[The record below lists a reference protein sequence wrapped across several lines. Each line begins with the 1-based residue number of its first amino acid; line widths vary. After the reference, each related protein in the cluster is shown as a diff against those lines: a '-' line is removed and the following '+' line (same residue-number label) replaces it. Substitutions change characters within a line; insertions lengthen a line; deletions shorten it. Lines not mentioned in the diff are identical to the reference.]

1 MFYNMICYIVKGLL
15 FVLNG
20 KTSVQQKEKLPTTQN
35 YILIS
40 PHRTWLDPVYLALGA
55 FPKQFCFMAKK
66 ELFKNPLLRW
76 LITKMNAFPVDRENP
91 GPSVIKIPV
100 NHLKNGNLSLI
111 MFPSGSRH
119 SDESKNG
126 AAMIARMAK
135 VPIIPAVYHGPFS
148 FKNLLKRQ
156 KTIVRFGDPI
166 YITSKEEQQSF
177 SETIKQAFN
186 QLDKEIDPNFVWI
199 PQPKKDKK

>member
-1 MFYNMICYIVKGLL
+1 MFYAFICYIVKGLL
-15 FVLNG
+15 LILNG
-20 KTSVQQKEKLPTTQN
+20 KTSIQQTKNLPINQN

-76 LITKMNAFPVDRENP
+76 LITKMNAFPVNRENP
-91 GPSVIKIPV
+91 GPNVIKIPV

-135 VPIIPAVYHGPFS
+135 VPIVPAVYHGPFS
-148 FKNLLKRQ
+148 FKGLLKRQ
-156 KTIVRFGDPI
+156 KTIVRFGEPI
-166 YITSKEEQQSF
+166 YITSKEDQKNF
-177 SETIKQAFN
+177 SQTIKVAFDK
-186 QLDKEIDPNFVWI
+186 LDKELDPNFKWI
-199 PQPKKDKK
+199 PQDKTK

>member
-1 MFYNMICYIVKGLL
+1 MFYAFICYIVKGLL
-15 FVLNG
+15 LILNG
-20 KTSVQQKEKLPTTQN
+20 KTSIQQTKNLPTNQN

-66 ELFKNPLLRW
+66 ELFKNPVLRW

-135 VPIIPAVYHGPFS
+135 VPVVPAVYHGPFS
-148 FKNLLKRQ
+148 FKGLLKRQ
-156 KTIVRFGDPI
+156 KTIVRFGEPI
-166 YITSKEEQQSF
+166 YITSKEEQQAF
-177 SETIKQAFN
+177 SQIIKAAFDK
-186 QLDKEIDPNFVWI
+186 LDKEIDPNFHWV
-199 PQPKKDKK
+199 PQEKKK

>member
-1 MFYNMICYIVKGLL
+1 MFYNFIFYIVKGLL
-15 FVLNG
+15 LLLNG
-20 KTSVQQKEKLPTTQN
+20 KTTIQQKENLPAETN

-55 FPKQFCFMAKK
+55 SPKQFCFMAKK
-66 ELFKNPLLRW
+66 ELFKNPILRW

-91 GPSVIKIPV
+91 GPSAIKIPV
-100 NHLKNGNLSLI
+100 NYLKNDNLSLI
-111 MFPSGSRH
+111 MFPSGTRH

-135 VPIIPAVYHGPFS
+135 VPIVPAVYQGPFS

-156 KTIVRFGDPI
+156 KTIVRFGEPI
-166 YITSKEEQQSF
+166 YITTKEEQQAF
-177 SETIKQAFN
+177 SQTIKVAFDK
-186 QLDKEIDPNFVWI
+186 LDKEIDPNFNWV
-199 PQPKKDKK
+199 PQKKKK